1 MGSKRAKKC
10 VSKGINRV
18 DREQQIKNQFDLLRL
33 EVKYPGTAILLLQ
46 CKEKPIL
53 LAASAALA
61 KFGAKSEENL
71 EVLFNLEIVDSV
83 LPLIT
88 HEDLFTRRFAAKL
101 LAEMAVIPN
110 VRYFL
115 LDFNYYIP
123 HFIKVLINEEDMF
136 MQEFSSLIL
145 AEISTDV
152 FGAAQL
158 LKQCS
163 DMNFLFERI
172 QSPDPD
178 VKKNIIQI
186 MYNLLQDPLGAQ
198 EIIMTKDFDMQLIYK
213 LFNSSYL
220 EIQKLAL
227 DVIADFVRRNK
238 NEYLHD
244 HFRRTNGLQ
253 ALLQVLEKREWEDIH
268 KKVLKILCL
277 ACDNVTTVE
286 LLDDIG
292 GIKQILKYTE
302 DTSNSKLFMEAFDLA
317 VCLSQTPKG
326 RKVILVWYNFRGSNT
341 SSENVIIINDS
352 SSDVFK
358 NEKLKWPVR
367 QAALFALKQLLRCNI
382 SNCQN
387 FLNIQGQN
395 YLLSLMK
402 QTVGKVPIEILVG
415 VVESFIIIARNLALR
430 RSIISTDLI
439 DTLSASFEL
448 TCKSMND
455 FKVICCTALSIL
467 CTEKFGRQE
476 FLKTG
481 RAKRLYNLLCDIGSI
496 PVRNA
501 VVQLIQ
507 SLCVDPIL
515 ADAFVKARYLH
526 YMLKNR
532 LIARVVP
539 SWNTCIEAL
548 FDSHLSLKFA
558 LTGRLSFH
566 NVTEDGFYVLRRNVC
581 SFPILDDILKFKFCP
596 LEPIYVVNCIRPR
609 QSSLLEEECDRLSLQ
624 EPSILSIDSK
634 RIFLSTEIRRMTM
647 ESRFGRLQ
655 CDSHLYDY
663 IELFKC
669 NLIAAESK
677 NVVSKTR
684 QGLVNINYIASRAK
698 MLGKFVAQQ
707 MSGPDPLINCIDHQ
721 LEIHLKEIKKSIGTS
736 VIPLGM
742 LRVGSYFERAL
753 LFKVIADRVYLPA
766 ALVRGEYGKAWIEI
780 AVPEVKSSVEED
792 SFYSYIHRDITCPEI
807 ITIHEPVQYPPESGD
822 QTGNDIIPEQ
832 DQYQS
837 VFPTKLL
844 KPNFI
849 VDLMECP
856 GDLIPVNSC
865 RARLYCEKRLTCID
879 MCQNI

>member
-1 MGSKRAKKC
+1 KC

-326 RKVILVWYNFRGSNT
+326 RKALYTYGMVDYLLHALVGSMQPDMYEITCHGIGMMTLYNHAAKDLTESNY
-341 SSENVIIINDS
+341 
-352 SSDVFK
+352 VFK

-481 RAKRLYNLLCDIGSI
+481 RAKRLYNLL
-496 PVRNA
+496 
-501 VVQLIQ
+501 
-507 SLCVDPIL
+507 
-515 ADAFVKARYLH
+515 
-526 YMLKNR
+526 
-532 LIARVVP
+532 
-539 SWNTCIEAL
+539 
-548 FDSHLSLKFA
+548 
-558 LTGRLSFH
+558 
-566 NVTEDGFYVLRRNVC
+566 
-581 SFPILDDILKFKFCP
+581 FPILDDILKFKFCP